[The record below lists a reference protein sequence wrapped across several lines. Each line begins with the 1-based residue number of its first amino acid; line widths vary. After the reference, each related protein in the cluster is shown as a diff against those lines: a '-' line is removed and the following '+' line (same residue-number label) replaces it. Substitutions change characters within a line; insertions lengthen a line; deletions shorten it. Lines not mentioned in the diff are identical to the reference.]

1 MGERQTLEWP
11 TLGLILLCYLG
22 LFSALWL
29 LPTGLAIVVLGP
41 LVTLHAS
48 LTHEVVHGHPTPNQ
62 AFNAALV
69 FPAVTLVVPY
79 ARFAATHRA
88 HHHDERLT
96 DPYEDPE
103 TNYID
108 PDVWG
113 AMAALMR
120 AILSFNAR
128 LVGRLTIGPLVGQI
142 MWMASDMRAC
152 RNGDRAVL
160 AGWLLHLPALALML
174 GVIWAAPLPFWAYAL
189 GAYFGLSILRLRT
202 YLEHRADARA
212 SARTVVIEDR
222 GLLALLFLNNN
233 LHVVHHMHPTVP
245 WYRLPALYAANRAHY
260 LRRNGG
266 YRFASYAEVLRRY
279 FWRAKDSV
287 PHPIWRKPR

>member
-22 LFSALWL
+22 FFSALWL

-142 MWMASDMRAC
+142 MWMASDMRVC

-160 AGWLLHLPALALML
+160 AGWLLYLPALALML

-245 WYRLPALYAANRAHY
+245 WYRRPALYAANRAHY